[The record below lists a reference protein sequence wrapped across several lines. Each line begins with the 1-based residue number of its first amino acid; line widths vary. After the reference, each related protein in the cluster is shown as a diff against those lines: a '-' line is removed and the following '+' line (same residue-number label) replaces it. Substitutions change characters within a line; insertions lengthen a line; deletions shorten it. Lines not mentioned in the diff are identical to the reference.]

1 MMEGRSAETHA
12 TFASQE
18 PAVNQATAL
27 VDRFCA
33 QNGIGVRDRIVLRL
47 IVEELVTNTL
57 RHGRAPASAPIT
69 LRLIHRDHGVEL
81 HYADR
86 GIAFDPSAYAAD
98 RGGHAD
104 PIVECLAGGLGWR
117 LIGYYCRLLA
127 YRREGDENRII
138 LTRRLEDGAP
148 AER

>member
-1 MMEGRSAETHA
+1 MEGRKAETHA

-18 PAVNQATAL
+18 PAVSKATAL

-57 RHGRAPASAPIT
+57 RHGRPPAGAPIT
-69 LRLIHRDHGVEL
+69 LRLIYRDCGVEI

-86 GIAFDPSAYAAD
+86 GIAFDPSAYAID
-98 RGGHAD
+98 QNNRGDA
-104 PIVECLAGGLGWR
+104 ISECLVGGLGWR
-117 LIGYYCRLLA
+117 LIRHYCRLLA
-127 YRREGDENRII
+127 YRREGDENRLV
-138 LTRRLEDGAP
+138 LTRRLEAGAP
-148 AER
+148 